1 VKKIDDLAVSVARNS
16 AREYVSEADKKKLGN
31 EIIRSGLALS
41 CLAAG
46 TIHAKIYLD
55 QDVVAGLIYLLGTS
69 IVGVPILI
77 TAVKG
82 FYRKEMSA
90 SLEILVSIAMII
102 CVLDNRY
109 ILAILIPTILTMVH
123 FLEEKSIMGGRD
135 AIEGLKKMQSSIAIL
150 CEDETERT
158 VDARELTAGDVI
170 VVKPG
175 MALPIDGTVIKGSSG
190 IDQKSLT
197 GESLPKTVRRGD
209 KVFAGTVNL
218 EGELTILVEKP
229 YTDTSF
235 QKIVKLLEEAE
246 KIKIAETQSIDGFMS
261 YYIPL
266 VLIVAFLAWVLSR
279 DIAKAVAILV
289 VSCPC
294 GLMLVNSAPVIA
306 ALAAAT
312 KRGILIKNAKFIE
325 KLSDVDYIIFDKTGT
340 VTNGTLEA
348 TDCFLDGATSQEELI
363 ATAAAVAHGSLH
375 PVSRSL
381 LLLCKDM
388 KYDPAYEVKEYSGQG
403 LIGRKGDSEIVVGNS
418 RWIGA
423 MGYRVMDRYD
433 TDGSASWV
441 VRDGRVLGCVLFRD
455 IPRAD
460 AKEMIDKMK
469 GLGVNGNCIL
479 TGDNRIAAER
489 IKAAVGIDEM
499 YCGLLPEQKSEKV
512 RELNRCHTTAFV
524 GDGINDALALSE
536 ADIGIAMGAMGSDT
550 AIQSADISLMNND
563 LDNIPFAVELARKT
577 KRIIY
582 QNMAIAFLVSFV
594 MIFLAAGGVIG
605 ALSGAL
611 LHNVGAFVVLVNSG
625 RILKSQRRRL
635 TKRTDP
641 RRCRR

>member
-1 VKKIDDLAVSVARNS
+1 MKKINNMAS
-16 AREYVSEADKKKLGN
+16 AAAKNRSQEYVSETEKRTLGN
-31 EIIRSGLALS
+31 EIICSGGALS

-46 TIHAKIYLD
+46 MIYTTIFPG
-55 QDVVAGLIYLLGTS
+55 QDVVAGLIYLLGTL
-69 IVGVPILI
+69 IVGIPIVV
-77 TAVKG
+77 TAAKG
-82 FYRKEMSA
+82 FYRKEISS

-102 CVLDNRY
+102 SVLDNRY
-109 ILAILIPTILTMVH
+109 IVAILIPVILTLVH

-135 AIEGLKKMQSSIAIL
+135 AIEGLKQMQASTAIRF
-150 CEDETERT
+150 EAETEKT
-158 VDARELTAGDVI
+158 VDARELAAGDVI

-175 MALPIDGTVIKGSSG
+175 MALPIDGTVIKGNSSM
-190 IDQKSLT
+190 DQKSLT
-197 GESLPKTVRRGD
+197 GESLPKTVGRGD
-209 KVFAGTVNL
+209 RVYAGTINI
-218 EGELTILVEKP
+218 EGELMVRVEKP

-246 KIKIAETQSIDGFMS
+246 KIKIAETKIIDRFMN

-266 VLIVAFLAWVLSR
+266 VLIIAFLAWTLSQ

-306 ALAAAT
+306 ALAAAA
-312 KRGILIKNAKFIE
+312 KRGILIKNSKFIE

-348 TDCFLDGATSQEELI
+348 TNYFLDQAASYEELI
-363 ATAAAVAHGSLH
+363 TTAAAVTHSSLH

-388 KYDPAYEVKEYSGQG
+388 KYDPDYEVKEYSGQG
-403 LIGRKGDSEIVVGNS
+403 LIGRKGDSEIIVGNGP
-418 RWIGA
+418 WVVKL
-423 MGYRVMDRYD
+423 GYQIAHQYD
-433 TDGSASWV
+433 KDGSASWV
-441 VRDGRVLGCVLFRD
+441 IRDGQILGCILFRD
-455 IPRAD
+455 IPRED
-460 AKEMIDKMK
+460 ANDMIIKMK
-469 GLGVNGNCIL
+469 ELGVNGSCIL

-489 IKAAVGIDEM
+489 IKNAVGIDEM
-499 YCGLLPEQKSEKV
+499 YCELLPEQKLEKV
-512 RELNRCHTTAFV
+512 KELNQSYNTVFV

-536 ADIGIAMGAMGSDT
+536 AGIGIAMAAMGSDT

-563 LDNIPFAVELARKT
+563 LANIPFAVELARKT

-582 QNMAIAFLVSFV
+582 QNMAIAFLISFV

-605 ALSGAL
+605 ALSGAF
-611 LHNVGAFVVLVNSG
+611 LHNIGAFVVLGNSG
-625 RILKSQRRRL
+625 RILKA
-635 TKRTDP
+635 
-641 RRCRR
+641 